1 MKKEIHPPYHQAT
14 ITCACGNVFTTGAT
28 MKQIDV
34 EICNVCHPF
43 YTGKV
48 KLVDAT
54 GRVEKFKRKVAN
66 ATPKKPA
73 KK

>member
-1 MKKEIHPPYHQAT
+1 
-14 ITCACGNVFTTGAT
+14 

-43 YTGKV
+43 YTGKE

-66 ATPKKPA
+66 ATPRKPA